1 LSSGGSRAGGISSG
15 RNLSR
20 VQSVWYSSTLDW
32 YRQTGDP
39 GKRHFAHA
47 TPPTIFFAI
56 GFNLIIFTQRTIL
69 ADDLF
74 QFVGLMVATVAA
86 LVVGKAVLL
95 ANAMPFLKRF
105 DNAPLIQPILFKT
118 VVYWAFVFI
127 ARLLEGYIHYMI
139 DERRMV
145 GFFRFLL
152 SEFSWHRFV
161 FVQTWILILFLIY
174 TTGVEL
180 NRYLAGGL
188 FHVLFTR
195 RN

>member
-1 LSSGGSRAGGISSG
+1 MT
-15 RNLSR
+15 NKY
-20 VQSVWYSSTLDW
+20 VE
-32 YRQTGDP
+32 
-39 GKRHFAHA
+39 FAIHEFKEII
-47 TPPTIFFAI
+47 PPTIFFAI

-86 LVVGKAVLL
+86 LVVGKAVLV

-105 DNAPLIQPILFKT
+105 DNAPLVQPILFKT
-118 VVYWAFVFI
+118 VVYWAFVFV

-139 DERRMV
+139 DERRIV

-152 SEFSWHRFV
+152 SEFSWHRFI

-180 NRYLAGGL
+180 NRYLPGGL
-188 FHVLFTR
+188 FRVLFTR

>member
-1 LSSGGSRAGGISSG
+1 
-15 RNLSR
+15 
-20 VQSVWYSSTLDW
+20 V
-32 YRQTGDP
+32 
-39 GKRHFAHA
+39 
-47 TPPTIFFAI
+47 
-56 GFNLIIFTQRTIL
+56 
-69 ADDLF
+69 
-74 QFVGLMVATVAA
+74 
-86 LVVGKAVLL
+86 LV
-95 ANAMPFLKRF
+95 ANAMLFLKRF
-105 DNAPLIQPILFKT
+105 DNAPLVQPILFKT
-118 VVYWAFVFI
+118 AVYWAFVFI

-152 SEFSWHRFV
+152 TDFSWHRFV

-188 FHVLFTR
+188 FRVLFTR